1 MSSVKVGVVGVG
13 YLGQHHARIYSEIPE
28 TTLVGVVD
36 INQERAREIAKRYST
51 TPYYDYRE
59 LFGKIDA
66 VSIVVPT
73 VLHRLIAG
81 HFIEEGIN
89 ILIEKP
95 VTTTLEEAR
104 ELMEMANRKKVIL
117 QVGHIERFN
126 SAVIELSKIID
137 RPVFIDCYRMGPYTN
152 RNTDVGVVLDLMIH
166 DIDIVMSIVKSKVT
180 KISAFGYPVF
190 SRQEDIANSQIL
202 FENGCIANL
211 TASRIT
217 RKKIRRMEVTEVD
230 AFISIDYLEQELAV
244 YKKTTTGVP
253 PILMDKPMMQK
264 GEPLRFE
271 LEHFTR
277 CVKNG
282 ERPLVG
288 LEEGKNA
295 LEVALKILEEIKKN
309 QRIVNEKYL

>member
-1 MSSVKVGVVGVG
+1 VKVGVVGVG
-13 YLGQHHARIYSEIPE
+13 YLGQHHARIYSEIPD
-28 TTLVGVVD
+28 TILVGVVD

-51 TPYYDYRE
+51 TPYYDYRD

-104 ELMEMANRKKVIL
+104 ELMEMANKKKVIL

-126 SAVIELSKIID
+126 SAVMELSKIID
-137 RPVFIDCYRMGPYTN
+137 QPVFIDCYRMGPYTN

-180 KISAFGYPVF
+180 KISAFVYPVF
-190 SRQEDIANSQIL
+190 SRQEDIANAQIL

-217 RKKIRRMEVTEVD
+217 RKKIRRMEITEVD

-244 YKKTTTGVP
+244 YKKTITAVP
-253 PILMDKPMMQK
+253 PILMEKPKMLK

-309 QRIVNEKYL
+309 QGIVNEKYL